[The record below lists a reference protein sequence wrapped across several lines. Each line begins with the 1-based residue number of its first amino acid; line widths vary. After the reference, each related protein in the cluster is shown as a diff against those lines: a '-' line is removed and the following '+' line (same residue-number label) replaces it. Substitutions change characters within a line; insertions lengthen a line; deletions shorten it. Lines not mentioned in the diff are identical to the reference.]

1 MNTAYP
7 ERIAQVR
14 ELAGF
19 SKTDLA
25 EKLNVSVAAVSQW
38 ENGAKHPSMENL
50 LALSVATN
58 VQFQLL
64 FTEIPRE
71 LLSRG
76 PITFRARAAAK
87 TNRLRKQAQRFA
99 EMAAETFIWLERW
112 VSFPLLSLPEISLDA
127 SPESAAKE
135 CRRAWGLGDRP
146 ISKLG
151 ELFES
156 KGIRLCAA
164 SFGDVSMDA
173 FSCVIGGRAFAFLG
187 NQSKDRAR
195 CRFDAAHELGH
206 LLRHQHLS
214 DEDLA
219 ASEKCVEI
227 EAHDFASCFLLPADT
242 FSKDILDTSLE
253 GFKRLKPKWGVS
265 VAAMVRRAHSLGLIS
280 DATYDRH
287 FRQMGALGWRRAK
300 GEPMDDMVPP
310 VNRILGKR
318 SLELLQNGNQVKPWE
333 ITEALPLPV
342 TILQSVF
349 DADLE
354 KAVPEELNNV
364 IMLSDF
370 LPAKSRP
377 NAAA

>member
-1 MNTAYP
+1 MNTAYA

-14 ELAGF
+14 ELTGF

-38 ENGAKHPSMENL
+38 ENGSKHPSMENL
-50 LALSVATN
+50 LALSRATHVN
-58 VQFQLL
+58 FQLL
-64 FTEIPRE
+64 FTEVPRE
-71 LLSRG
+71 LLNRG
-76 PITFRARAAAK
+76 PITFRARVAAK

-112 VSFPLLSLPEISLDA
+112 VSFPILSLPEISLDA
-127 SPESAAKE
+127 SSERAAKE
-135 CRRAWGLGDRP
+135 CRREWGLGDRP

-156 KGIRLCAA
+156 KGIRLCTA

-173 FSCVIGGRAFAFLG
+173 FSCVIGGRAFVFLG

-214 DEDLA
+214 DEDLE
-219 ASEKCVEI
+219 ASEKEI
-227 EAHDFASCFLLPADT
+227 ENEANDFASCFLLPAET
-242 FSKDILDTSLE
+242 FSRDISDTSLE

-265 VAAMVRRAHSLGLIS
+265 VAAMVRRAHSLELIS
-280 DATYDRH
+280 DATYERH
-287 FRQMGALGWRRAK
+287 VRQMGALGWRRSK
-300 GEPMDDMVPP
+300 GEPMDDLVPP
-310 VNRILGKR
+310 VTRILGKR
-318 SLELLQNGNQVKPWE
+318 SLELLQSGNQVKPWE

-349 DADLE
+349 DTDLQ
-354 KAVPEELNNV
+354 KVVPEELNNI

-370 LPAKSRP
+370 LPIGDRP